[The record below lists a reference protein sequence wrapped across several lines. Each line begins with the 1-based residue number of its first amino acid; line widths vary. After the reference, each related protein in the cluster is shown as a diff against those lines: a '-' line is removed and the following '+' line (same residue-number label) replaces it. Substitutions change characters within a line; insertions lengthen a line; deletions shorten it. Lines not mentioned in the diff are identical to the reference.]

1 VEISGAEAHIFPYQ
15 QLVTASLVHEN
26 AVDVLRMAFSSHD
39 VEITGR
45 NLRELLV
52 GLQEFSVKWLRTVPD
67 RYQGVVVAESVM
79 ITKVCLTAV
88 G

>member
-1 VEISGAEAHIFPYQ
+1 VEISGAETHLFPYQ
-15 QLVTASLVHEN
+15 QMLTASLVHEN
-26 AVDVLRMAFSSHD
+26 GVDVLILAFSSHD

-52 GLQEFSVKWLRTVPD
+52 GLQDFSVKWLRAVPD
-67 RYQGVVVAESVM
+67 RYQGVMVAESVA
-79 ITKVCLTAV
+79 ITKVCLSAV